1 MEGKAKLELEDVVCV
16 RWWMSR
22 CLGKGLFPEE
32 MEEGKVEGRE
42 AINGI

>member
-1 MEGKAKLELEDVVCV
+1 MEGKEELELEDVVYV

-22 CLGKGLFPEE
+22 CLGKGFFLEE

-42 AINGI
+42 AI